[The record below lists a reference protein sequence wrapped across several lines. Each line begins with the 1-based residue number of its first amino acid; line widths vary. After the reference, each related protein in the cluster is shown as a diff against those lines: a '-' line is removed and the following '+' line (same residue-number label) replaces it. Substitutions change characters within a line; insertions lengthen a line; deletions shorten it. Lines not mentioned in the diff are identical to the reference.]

1 MKEIASLTLVCAVV
15 WNVAVGLN
23 ENLDM
28 VSPTGFPP
36 LFKLSFSSPGPFL
49 SLSPLSLSL
58 SLSLSLF
65 PLLSPLSLSHRPLH
79 LLSLLSLSPLS
90 LSLCVCVCVCF
101 SLSSFG
107 GRGCGWKHKRRWM
120 VRTSPYLTETRSEF
134 AESDLTYNLVSVSKN
149 VEYPSAYLL

>member
-28 VSPTGFPP
+28 VSPTGFP

-49 SLSPLSLSL
+49 SLSLS
-58 SLSLSLF
+58 
-65 PLLSPLSLSHRPLH
+65 
-79 LLSLLSLSPLS
+79 LS
-90 LSLCVCVCVCF
+90 LSLCVCVC
-101 SLSSFG
+101 LSSFG
-107 GRGCGWKHKRRWM
+107 GSGCGWKHKRRRM